1 METKRARTTYSEDK
15 PNGKDV
21 ELATEANLD
30 TRKRFIKT
38 FLSYECNIYVKV
50 MVVSSYFKK

>member
-21 ELATEANLD
+21 ELAAETNLD
-30 TRKRFIKT
+30 TRQRFVNSLVHFCLMNVI
-38 FLSYECNIYVKV
+38 S
-50 MVVSSYFKK
+50 M

>member
-21 ELATEANLD
+21 ELATETNLD
-30 TRKRFIKT
+30 TGQRFVNSLVH
-38 FLSYECNIYVKV
+38 FCLRNIIA
-50 MVVSSYFKK
+50 M